1 MDCLYLLQ
9 KRFNFENKNR
19 SNQHFKHGH
28 KIPSEPKLTYKQNS
42 LEINETELN
51 FNCNSDMSSMS
62 AENEKHLHCNQHHCN
77 ESASMQQYV
86 SHEEMSEHDKAYFTE
101 DIELPGKGFQ

>member
-1 MDCLYLLQ
+1 
-9 KRFNFENKNR
+9 
-19 SNQHFKHGH
+19 
-28 KIPSEPKLTYKQNS
+28 
-42 LEINETELN
+42 
-51 FNCNSDMSSMS
+51 MS

>member
-9 KRFNFENKNR
+9 KKFNFENKHR
-19 SNQHFKHGH
+19 ANQHFKHGH
-28 KIPSEPKLTYKQNS
+28 KIPSEPKRTYKQNS
-42 LEINETELN
+42 LEINEIELN

-77 ESASMQQYV
+77 ASASMQQDV
-86 SHEEMSEHDKAYFTE
+86 SHA
-101 DIELPGKGFQ
+101 